1 MKRIITL
8 VFATMLAGQAWA
20 QTTFTIDNLKYTVT
34 DAENHEVTVGKT
46 ETKPT
51 GALNI
56 PGKVTNPDNSVE
68 YTVSSIDYYAFYNC
82 RGLTSVT
89 IPNSVTS
96 IRSNAFCDCSSLTS
110 ATIPN
115 SVTSLGEEAF
125 YGCSGLTSVTIPNSV
140 TSIGSHAFYGCSGLT
155 SVTIPNS
162 VTSIGSNA
170 A

>member
-46 ETKPT
+46 ETEPT

-56 PGKVTNPDNSVE
+56 PEKVTNPDNSVE
-68 YTVSSIDYYAFYNC
+68 YTVTSIDWYAFE
-82 RGLTSVT
+82 
-89 IPNSVTS
+89 
-96 IRSNAFCDCSSLTS
+96 D
-110 ATIPN
+110 
-115 SVTSLGEEAF
+115 
-125 YGCSGLTSVTIPNSV
+125 CSGLTSVTIPNSV
-140 TSIGSHAFYGCSGLT
+140 TSIGSYAFRDCSGLT